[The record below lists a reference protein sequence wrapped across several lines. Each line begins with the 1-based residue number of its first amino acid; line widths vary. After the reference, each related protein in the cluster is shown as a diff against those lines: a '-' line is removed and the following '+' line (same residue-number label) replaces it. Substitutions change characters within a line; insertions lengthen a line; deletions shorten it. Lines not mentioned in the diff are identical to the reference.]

1 MKKLIPLLLSL
12 SLLFQ
17 SCYTTKYVS
26 NADRLRN
33 EFRGATVDDIEFE
46 FGEPDE
52 YEELRSGYSYTYYYG
67 YLNRNQRDEMYTRFA
82 FDNNDYVRNIQS
94 TRRVPQKV
102 FSGGNTA
109 VAIILFGI
117 VLPSIILIA
126 ASAASAEY

>member
-1 MKKLIPLLLSL
+1 MKKIICLLLCF

-26 NADRLRN
+26 NADQLRN

-52 YEELRSGYSYTYYYG
+52 YEELRNGYSYTYYYG
-67 YLNRNQRDEMYTRFA
+67 YLNRNQREESFTRFA

-94 TRRVPQKV
+94 TRRVPQKKFDAASTV
-102 FSGGNTA
+102 L
-109 VAIILFGI
+109 AIIVFG
-117 VLPSIILIA
+117 VLVPYAIISL
-126 ASAASAEY
+126 ASASASSN

>member
-1 MKKLIPLLLSL
+1 MKKLIPLLLSI

-17 SCYTTKYVS
+17 SCYTTQYVS

-33 EFRGATVDDIEFE
+33 DFRGATVDDIEFE

-52 YEELRSGYSYTYYYG
+52 YEELRSVYAYTYYYG

-94 TRRVPQKV
+94 TRRVPQKK
-102 FSGGNTA
+102 FDTA
-109 VAIILFGI
+109 STVLAIILFT
-117 VLPSIILIA
+117 VLIPYAIINIA
-126 ASAASAEY
+126 AAAE

>member
-17 SCYTTKYVS
+17 SCFTTQYVS
-26 NADRLRN
+26 NTDRLRN

-46 FGEPDE
+46 FCDPDE
-52 YEELRSGYSYTYYYG
+52 YEELRSGYAYTYYYG

-94 TRRVPQKV
+94 TRRVPQKK
-102 FSGGNTA
+102 FSGGGTA
-109 VAIILFGI
+109 AAIIFIPIGIITLFVII
-117 VLPSIILIA
+117 VA
-126 ASAASAEY
+126 GASE